1 MEKGETDRRIFLLCP
16 LTPHRRLFPKR
27 IRRPADLSFTIALH
41 AGALIIYVVRGRD
54 DGRDVYDTIGNRERR
69 YDRLLLRGNAKKKR
83 SSPASSHASL
93 LLLLPLP
100 CSLSRER
107 ERANKELRTRAGAFL
122 VRDGAAITRVLWK
135 EEEKEEETR
144 ETLFFFLSIP
154 RGKFSFEGGGETGSR
169 RFSFGR
175 IIRIWG
181 ERKGWVEGKES
192 RRFIGL
198 SRAVEGIILPDVA
211 RSWEVFRRIFARDR
225 L

>member
-1 MEKGETDRRIFLLCP
+1 MEKGETDRRIFLLSP

-54 DGRDVYDTIGNRERR
+54 DGRDVYDTIGNREQR

-122 VRDGAAITRVLWK
+122 VRDGGAITRVL
-135 EEEKEEETR
+135 
-144 ETLFFFLSIP
+144 
-154 RGKFSFEGGGETGSR
+154 
-169 RFSFGR
+169 
-175 IIRIWG
+175 
-181 ERKGWVEGKES
+181 
-192 RRFIGL
+192 
-198 SRAVEGIILPDVA
+198 
-211 RSWEVFRRIFARDR
+211 
-225 L
+225 

>member
-1 MEKGETDRRIFLLCP
+1 MEKGETDRRIFLLSP

-122 VRDGAAITRVLWK
+122 VRDGGAITRVLWK
-135 EEEKEEETR
+135 EEEEEETR